1 MEPTF
6 GGVIMNQLSLLI
18 ILTAALVTPLAMAWF
33 RLSVLPTAVV
43 EILVGIL
50 LGPSVFNL
58 VHANATLN
66 LLSNTGVIFLLFL
79 SGMEIDFSLFSR
91 RKVPQTP
98 LAAKVANSAPK
109 HSPVFLAGTAY
120 TGIVVSSLLL
130 GWACVAL
137 KLFADPWLAAIIFM
151 TISLGIV
158 IATLKEKELLS
169 KPFGQTILLI
179 AALGEIVPLLALTL
193 YAAIFGSHNQSLWL
207 ILLIFLAAGV
217 LFLRFKPFFTFYQR
231 INKSTTQLDIR
242 LAFFLIFSL
251 VVLAESVG
259 AEGILGAFV
268 AGIVM
273 KLLQPGEDTKVRLDA
288 IGYGFF
294 IPIFFMMSGANLNLR
309 QLLAQPATLVLIPAF
324 FVAYLLAKVIV
335 YGVLRLRFKR
345 ANALAGTAISSV
357 TITMVLAVLQVAK
370 SMHAVTSQ
378 QSGAFLL
385 AAVLTCVCGPLLFN
399 LSYSAEAE
407 DLKKSVVHFI
417 GTNLLT
423 VPVAQQLA
431 TGWYDITMYT
441 DKEANYRTYNSEVN
455 DQLIPDLTAATAEA
469 AGVFDA
475 DTVVLGHF
483 NANKNYELAKAA
495 KAYGVNRVI
504 VRFED
509 RNVLDEREDEL
520 TDLGIEVYNTPNV
533 NIAMLRSLIETP
545 ATLRLLTST
554 TSTVYEVT
562 LRNRRYTDQAI
573 RQLPFVGD
581 ITISQIFREGHFV
594 RPTGETLLKFNDRLI
609 FTSTPATARELRR
622 ELGILN

>member
-1 MEPTF
+1 MD
-6 GGVIMNQLSLLI
+6 QLSLLI

-50 LGPSVFNL
+50 LGPSGVNL
-58 VHANATLN
+58 IHTNTTLT

-79 SGMEIDFSLFSR
+79 SGMEIDFSLFTKR
-91 RKVPQTP
+91 RVPLTP
-98 LAAKVANSAPK
+98 LAQKVAVNASK
-109 HSPVFLAGTAY
+109 YSPVKLASLSYAS
-120 TGIVVSSLLL
+120 IVAISLFL
-130 GWACVAL
+130 GWLCVVL
-137 KLFADPWLAAIIFM
+137 NLFKDPWLAAIIFM

-179 AALGEIVPLLALTL
+179 AALGEIVPLFALTL
-193 YAAIFGSHNQSLWL
+193 YASIFGSHQRSLWL
-207 ILLIFLAAGV
+207 LLLIFVAAGV
-217 LFLRFKPFFTFYQR
+217 LFLRFKPFFNFYER

-259 AEGILGAFV
+259 AEGILGAFI

-273 KLLQPGEDTKVRLDA
+273 KLLQPHEDTKVRLDA

-294 IPIFFMMSGANLNLR
+294 IPIFFMMSGVGLNLR
-309 QLLAQPATLVLIPAF
+309 QLMAQPATLWLIPAF
-324 FVAYLLAKVIV
+324 FAAYVLAKVATFWI
-335 YGVLRLRFKR
+335 LHLRFKTR
-345 ANALAGTAISSV
+345 NALAGSAISGA

-370 SMHAVTSQ
+370 SMHAVTTQ

-385 AAVLTCVCGPLLFN
+385 AAVLTCVLGPLVFN
-399 LSYSAEAE
+399 TSYSAERE
-407 DLKKSVVHFI
+407 DQQRKTIHFI

-431 TGWYDITMYT
+431 KGAYEVAMFT
-441 DKEANYRTYNSEVN
+441 DQEANYRTYNSEITTHLLDSLEPTV
-455 DQLIPDLTAATAEA
+455 LET

-475 DTVVLGHF
+475 DMVVLGYF
-483 NANKNYELAKAA
+483 KTAKNYPLAKAA
-495 KAYGVNRVI
+495 KDYGVSRVI
-504 VRFED
+504 ARFED
-509 RNVLDEREDEL
+509 RNVFDERRDEMAER
-520 TDLGIEVYNTPNV
+520 GIEVYATPNV

-562 LRNRRYTDQAI
+562 LRNRRYTDLAI
-573 RQLPFVGD
+573 HQLPFVND
-581 ITISQIFREGHFV
+581 ITISHIFREGHFV
-594 RPTGETLLKFNDRLI
+594 RPTGATTLKVNDRLI
-609 FTSTPATARELRR
+609 FTSTAATAKEIRR
-622 ELGILN
+622 ILGILN

>member
-1 MEPTF
+1 MD
-6 GGVIMNQLSLLI
+6 QLSLLI
-18 ILTAALVTPLAMAWF
+18 ILAAALITPLTMAWF
-33 RLSVLPTAVV
+33 RLTVLPTAVV

-58 VHANATLN
+58 VQSNSTLT

-79 SGMEIDFSLFSR
+79 SGMEIDFSLFNR
-91 RKVPQTP
+91 RKQPQTP
-98 LAAKVANSAPK
+98 LAAKVAGSAPRY
-109 HSPVFLAGTAY
+109 SPVFLAVSAY
-120 TGIVVSSLLL
+120 GGVVFSSLFL
-130 GWACVAL
+130 GFLCQWTG
-137 KLFADPWLAAIIFM
+137 LFKDPWLAAIIFM

-179 AALGEIVPLLALTL
+179 AALGEIVPLFALTL
-193 YAAIFGSHNQSLWL
+193 YASVFGDNSQSLWL
-207 ILLIFLAAGV
+207 LLLVFFAAAL
-217 LFLRFKPFFTFYQR
+217 LFLRFKPFFNFYER

-251 VVLAESVG
+251 VIVAESVG

-273 KLLQPGEDTKVRLDA
+273 KLLQPHEDTRVRLDA

-294 IPIFFMMSGANLNLR
+294 IPIFFMMSGINLNLR
-309 QLLAQPATLVLIPAF
+309 TLLADPATLLLIPAF
-324 FVAYLLAKVIV
+324 FAAYLFSKAII
-335 YGVLRLRFKR
+335 YGILRLRFKR
-345 ANALAGTAISSV
+345 GNAFAGTAISAA

-370 SMHAVTSQ
+370 TMKVVTSQ

-385 AAVLTCVCGPLLFN
+385 AAILTCVLGPLLFN
-399 LSYSAEAE
+399 TSYSAEAE
-407 DLKKSVVHFI
+407 DLKKTTVHFI

-431 TGWYDITMYT
+431 GWYDISMYT
-441 DKEANYRTYNSEVN
+441 DKADNYKTYNSEVN
-455 DQLIPDLTAATAEA
+455 VHLLDTLETTYVREQ
-469 AGVFDA
+469 GVFDA

-483 NANKNYELAKAA
+483 NATKNYELAKAA

-520 TDLGIEVYNTPNV
+520 TSLGIEVYDTPNV
-533 NIAMLRSLIETP
+533 NIAMLRSLIEAPT
-545 ATLRLLTST
+545 TLRLLTSST
-554 TSTVYEVT
+554 TAVYEVA
-562 LRNRRYTDQAI
+562 LKNRRYTDQEI
-573 RQLPFVGD
+573 RSLPFVGD
-581 ITISQIFREGHFV
+581 ITISQVFRDGQFI
-594 RPTGETLLKFNDRLI
+594 RPTGTTLLKFNDRLI
-609 FTSTPATARELRR
+609 FTSSPDTAREIRR